1 LTANPLRLSDRIVL
15 AAIGL
20 LSYFVLSGT
29 LAPMGLLLEPLSSQ
43 FEISTSEAARVLSG
57 FTSGNLLGAFLA
69 LFILGRVRYR
79 ALVLCIYVTA
89 ACTLV
94 MLLVA
99 DETRWI
105 WTLLALLGVA
115 FGIGL
120 ATAAQLIAL
129 IYKEDQR
136 AALLVATDSSFS
148 LAGTV
153 MASLTAYLLLSPIPN
168 LPPWLNA
175 YLAIFLAVL
184 LILMLA
190 FVARYP
196 EVARSDKNWG
206 WIQRMPR
213 PVWASGGA
221 LYCYTLG
228 QTSILL
234 WLPSM
239 LQEGSSDVAIG
250 GEAVGRYWFGMFLGQ
265 LAAMTLVLVLGR
277 GWVLRFG
284 AVGASVG
291 ALAVLLAVSDDQW
304 MIWASLGWGLCNL
317 GVLKMLISL
326 ATDCV
331 DNLPDQLVPG
341 LLLMATLGTASSP
354 ILTSWLVEGFDPF
367 AAVTFGVTAMFGMLA
382 LTLFADR
389 IRLN

>member
-1 LTANPLRLSDRIVL
+1 MTANPLRLSDRIVL

-79 ALVLCIYVTA
+79 ALVLCIYVSA

-239 LQEGSSDVAIG
+239 LQAGSSDVAIG

-354 ILTSWLVEGFDPF
+354 ILTSWLVEGFDPV
-367 AAVTFGVTAMFGMLA
+367 AAVIFGVTAMFGMLA

>member
-1 LTANPLRLSDRIVL
+1 MTANPLRLSDRIVL

-79 ALVLCIYVTA
+79 ALVLCIYVSA

-239 LQEGSSDVAIG
+239 LQASSSDVAIG

-304 MIWASLGWGLCNL
+304 MIWASIGWGLCNL

-354 ILTSWLVEGFDPF
+354 ILTSWLVEGFDPV

>member
-1 LTANPLRLSDRIVL
+1 MSANPLRLSDRIVL

-79 ALVLCIYVTA
+79 VLVLCIYVSA
-89 ACTLV
+89 AGTLA
-94 MLLVA
+94 LLLFA
-99 DETRWI
+99 DDTRWI
-105 WTLLALLGVA
+105 WALLGFLGVA

-239 LQEGSSDVAIG
+239 LQAGSSDVAIG

-354 ILTSWLVEGFDPF
+354 ILTSWLVEGFDPV
-367 AAVTFGVTAMFGMLA
+367 AAVIFGVTAMFAMLA

>member
-1 LTANPLRLSDRIVL
+1 MTANPLRLSDRIVL

-79 ALVLCIYVTA
+79 ALVLCIYVSA

-239 LQEGSSDVAIG
+239 LQAGSSDVAIG

-331 DNLPDQLVPG
+331 DNLPDQLIPG

-367 AAVTFGVTAMFGMLA
+367 AAVIFGVTAMFGMLA

>member
-1 LTANPLRLSDRIVL
+1 MTANPLRLSDRIVL

-239 LQEGSSDVAIG
+239 LQAGSSDVAIG

-317 GVLKMLISL
+317 GILKMLISL

-331 DNLPDQLVPG
+331 DNLPDQLIPG

-354 ILTSWLVEGFDPF
+354 ILTSWLVEGFDPV

>member
-1 LTANPLRLSDRIVL
+1 MTANPLRLSDRIVL

-79 ALVLCIYVTA
+79 ALVLCIYVSA

-239 LQEGSSDVAIG
+239 LQAGSSDVAIG

-331 DNLPDQLVPG
+331 DNLPDQLIPG

-354 ILTSWLVEGFDPF
+354 ILTSWLVEGVDPV
-367 AAVTFGVTAMFGMLA
+367 AAVIFGVTSMFGMLA

>member
-79 ALVLCIYVTA
+79 ALVLCIYVSA

-239 LQEGSSDVAIG
+239 LQAGSSDVAIG

-367 AAVTFGVTAMFGMLA
+367 AAVIFGVTAMFGMLA

>member
-1 LTANPLRLSDRIVL
+1 MTANPLRLSDRIVL

-79 ALVLCIYVTA
+79 ALVLCIYVSA

-239 LQEGSSDVAIG
+239 LQAGSSDVAIG

-367 AAVTFGVTAMFGMLA
+367 AAVIFGVTAMFGMLA

>member
-1 LTANPLRLSDRIVL
+1 MTANPLRLSDRIVL

-79 ALVLCIYVTA
+79 ALVLCIYVSA

-239 LQEGSSDVAIG
+239 LQAGSSDVAIG

-354 ILTSWLVEGFDPF
+354 ILTSWLVEGFDPV

>member
-1 LTANPLRLSDRIVL
+1 MSANSLRLSDRVVL

-29 LAPMGLLLEPLSSQ
+29 LAPMGLLLEPLASQ
-43 FEISTSEAARVLSG
+43 FEISTSDAARVLSG
-57 FTSGNLLGAFLA
+57 FTSGNLLGACLA

-79 ALVLCIYVTA
+79 TLVLCIYVCS
-89 ACTLV
+89 ACTLA
-94 MLLVA
+94 LLLIA
-99 DETRWI
+99 DDTLWI
-105 WTLLALLGVA
+105 WALLALLGIA

-153 MASLTAYLLLSPIPN
+153 MASLTAFLLLNPIPN

-196 EVARSDKNWG
+196 AEARSDENWG
-206 WIQRMPR
+206 WIQKMPR

-234 WLPSM
+234 WLPSL
-239 LQEGSSDVAIG
+239 LQAGSSDVSLG
-250 GEAVGRYWFGMFLGQ
+250 GEVVGRYWFGMFLGQ

-291 ALAVLLAVSDDQW
+291 ALAVLLAASDDQL

-326 ATDCV
+326 AADCV
-331 DNLPDQLVPG
+331 ENLPAQLVPG

-354 ILTSWLVEGFDPF
+354 ILTSWLVEGFGPF
-367 AAVTFGVTAMFGMLA
+367 VVVIFGATALFGMLG
-382 LTLFADR
+382 LTLFADH
-389 IRLN
+389 IKLN

>member
-79 ALVLCIYVTA
+79 ALVLCIYVSA

-239 LQEGSSDVAIG
+239 LQAGSSDVAIG

-331 DNLPDQLVPG
+331 DNLPDQLIPG

-354 ILTSWLVEGFDPF
+354 ILTSWLVEGFDPV
-367 AAVTFGVTAMFGMLA
+367 AAVIFGVTAMFGMLA

>member
-1 LTANPLRLSDRIVL
+1 LTVNPLRLVDRIVL

-57 FTSGNLLGAFLA
+57 FTSGNLMGAFLA
-69 LFILGRVRYR
+69 LFILGRVHYR
-79 ALVLCIYVTA
+79 ALVFCIYVSA
-89 ACTLV
+89 ACALV
-94 MLLVA
+94 MLLFT
-99 DETRWI
+99 DDTRWI
-105 WTLLALLGVA
+105 WALLALLGVA

-120 ATAAQLIAL
+120 ATAAQLIVL
-129 IYKEDQR
+129 TYKEDQR

-184 LILMLA
+184 LILILA
-190 FVARYP
+190 FVVRYP
-196 EVARSDKNWG
+196 EVARADNNWG

-234 WLPSM
+234 WLPSL
-239 LQEGSSDVAIG
+239 LQAGSSDVAIG
-250 GEAVGRYWFGMFLGQ
+250 GEVVGRYWFGMFLGQ

-284 AVGASVG
+284 AVGASAG
-291 ALAVLLAVSDDQW
+291 ALAVLLAASDDQW

-326 ATDCV
+326 ASDCV
-331 DNLPDQLVPG
+331 DHLPDQLVPG

-367 AAVTFGVTAMFGMLA
+367 AAVTFGVIAMFGMLA

>member
-1 LTANPLRLSDRIVL
+1 MSANPLRLSDRIVL

-79 ALVLCIYVTA
+79 VLVLCIYVSA
-89 ACTLV
+89 AGTLA
-94 MLLVA
+94 LLLFA
-99 DETRWI
+99 DDTRWI
-105 WTLLALLGVA
+105 WALLGFLGVA

-129 IYKEDQR
+129 IYREDQR

-153 MASLTAYLLLSPIPN
+153 MASLTAYFLLSPIPN
-168 LPPWLNA
+168 LAPWLNA

-234 WLPSM
+234 WLPSL
-239 LQEGSSDVAIG
+239 LQAGSSDVGIG
-250 GEAVGRYWFGMFLGQ
+250 GEVVGRYWFGMFLGQ

-304 MIWASLGWGLCNL
+304 MIWTSVGWGLCNL

-326 ATDCV
+326 AVDCV

-382 LTLFADR
+382 LTLFAYCSKAS
-389 IRLN
+389 

>member
-1 LTANPLRLSDRIVL
+1 MTANPLRLSDRIIL

-43 FEISTSEAARVLSG
+43 FEISKSEAARVLSG
-57 FTSGNLLGAFLA
+57 FTSGNLMGAFFA

-79 ALVLCIYVTA
+79 ALVFWIYVSA
-89 ACTLV
+89 ACALV
-94 MLLVA
+94 MLLFA
-99 DETRWI
+99 DDTRWV

-129 IYKEDQR
+129 TYKEDQR

-196 EVARSDKNWG
+196 EVARADKNWG

-213 PVWASGGA
+213 PVWAAGGA

-234 WLPSM
+234 WLPSL
-239 LQEGSSDVAIG
+239 LQAGSSDVAIG

-284 AVGASVG
+284 AVGAFVG
-291 ALAVLLAVSDDQW
+291 ALAVLLAASDDQW

-326 ATDCV
+326 AADCV

-354 ILTSWLVEGFDPF
+354 ILTSWLVDGFDPF

>member
-1 LTANPLRLSDRIVL
+1 MTANPLRLSDRIVL

-79 ALVLCIYVTA
+79 ALVLCIYVSA

-120 ATAAQLIAL
+120 ATAAQLVAL

-239 LQEGSSDVAIG
+239 LQAGSSDVAIG

-354 ILTSWLVEGFDPF
+354 ILTSWLVDGFDPF
-367 AAVTFGVTAMFGMLA
+367 AAVIFGVTAMFGMLA

-389 IRLN
+389 IRVN

>member
-1 LTANPLRLSDRIVL
+1 MTANPLRLSDRIVL

-239 LQEGSSDVAIG
+239 LQAGSSDVAIG

-331 DNLPDQLVPG
+331 DNLPDQLIPG

-367 AAVTFGVTAMFGMLA
+367 AAVIFGVTAMFGMLA

>member
-79 ALVLCIYVTA
+79 ALVLCIYVSA

-239 LQEGSSDVAIG
+239 LQAGSSDVAIG

-331 DNLPDQLVPG
+331 DNLPDQLIPG

-354 ILTSWLVEGFDPF
+354 ILTSWLVEGFDPV
-367 AAVTFGVTAMFGMLA
+367 AAVIFGVTAMFAMLA

>member
-79 ALVLCIYVTA
+79 ALVLCIYVSA

-239 LQEGSSDVAIG
+239 LQAGSSDVAIG

-326 ATDCV
+326 AADCV

-354 ILTSWLVEGFDPF
+354 ILTSWLVEGFDPV
-367 AAVTFGVTAMFGMLA
+367 AAVIFGVTAMFAMLA

>member
-1 LTANPLRLSDRIVL
+1 MTANPLRLSDRIVL

-239 LQEGSSDVAIG
+239 LQAGSSDVAIG

-354 ILTSWLVEGFDPF
+354 ILTSWLVEGFDPV

>member
-79 ALVLCIYVTA
+79 ALVLCIYVSA

-239 LQEGSSDVAIG
+239 LQAGSSDVAIG

-331 DNLPDQLVPG
+331 DNLPDQLIPG

-354 ILTSWLVEGFDPF
+354 ILTSWLVEGFDPV
-367 AAVTFGVTAMFGMLA
+367 AAVIFGVTAMFAM
-382 LTLFADR
+382 LTLPLFVDS
-389 IRLN
+389 IKLN

>member
-1 LTANPLRLSDRIVL
+1 MTANPLRLSDRIVL

-239 LQEGSSDVAIG
+239 LQAGSSDVAIG

-354 ILTSWLVEGFDPF
+354 ILTSWLVEGFDPV
-367 AAVTFGVTAMFGMLA
+367 AAVIFGVTAMFGMLA

>member
-1 LTANPLRLSDRIVL
+1 MTANPLRLSDRIVL

-79 ALVLCIYVTA
+79 ALVLCIYVSA

-239 LQEGSSDVAIG
+239 LQAGSSDVAIG

-331 DNLPDQLVPG
+331 DNLPDQLIPG

-354 ILTSWLVEGFDPF
+354 IVTSWLVEGFDPL

-389 IRLN
+389 IKLN

>member
-1 LTANPLRLSDRIVL
+1 LTANPLRLSDRIIL

-79 ALVLCIYVTA
+79 ALVLCIYVSA

-94 MLLVA
+94 MLLFA
-99 DETRWI
+99 DDTRWI
-105 WTLLALLGVA
+105 WTLLALLGVG

-129 IYKEDQR
+129 TYKEDQR

-196 EVARSDKNWG
+196 EVARAEKNWG

-228 QTSILL
+228 QTSMLL
-234 WLPSM
+234 WLPSL
-239 LQEGSSDVAIG
+239 LQAGSSDVALG
-250 GEAVGRYWFGMFLGQ
+250 GEVVGRYWFGMFLGQ
-265 LAAMTLVLVLGR
+265 LAAMMLVLVLGR

-291 ALAVLLAVSDDQW
+291 ALAVLLAVSGDQW

-326 ATDCV
+326 ATDCL

-367 AAVTFGVTAMFGMLA
+367 AAVTLGVTSMFGMLA

>member
-1 LTANPLRLSDRIVL
+1 MTANPLRLSDRIVL

-79 ALVLCIYVTA
+79 ALVLCIYVSA

-239 LQEGSSDVAIG
+239 LQAGSSDVAIG

-331 DNLPDQLVPG
+331 DNLPDQLIPG

-354 ILTSWLVEGFDPF
+354 ILTSWLVEGFDPV
-367 AAVTFGVTAMFGMLA
+367 AAVIFGVTAMFAMLA

>member
-79 ALVLCIYVTA
+79 ALVLCIYVSA

-239 LQEGSSDVAIG
+239 LQAGSSDVAIG

-354 ILTSWLVEGFDPF
+354 ILTSWLVEGFDPV

>member
-1 LTANPLRLSDRIVL
+1 MTANPLRLSDRIVL

-79 ALVLCIYVTA
+79 ALVLCIYVSA

-239 LQEGSSDVAIG
+239 LQAGSSDVAIG

-354 ILTSWLVEGFDPF
+354 ILTSWLVEGFDPV
-367 AAVTFGVTAMFGMLA
+367 AAVIFGVTSMFGMLA

>member
-1 LTANPLRLSDRIVL
+1 MTANPLRLSDRIVL

-79 ALVLCIYVTA
+79 ALVLCIYVSA

-239 LQEGSSDVAIG
+239 LQAGSSDVAIG

-367 AAVTFGVTAMFGMLA
+367 AAVIFGVTAMFAMLA

>member
-1 LTANPLRLSDRIVL
+1 MTANPLRLSDRIVL
-15 AAIGL
+15 AVIGL

-79 ALVLCIYVTA
+79 ALVLCIYVSA

-94 MLLVA
+94 MLLFA
-99 DETRWI
+99 DDTRWI
-105 WTLLALLGVA
+105 WALLASLGVA

-129 IYKEDQR
+129 IYKGDQR

-221 LYCYTLG
+221 IYCYTLG

-239 LQEGSSDVAIG
+239 LQAGSSDVAIG

-367 AAVTFGVTAMFGMLA
+367 AAVIFGVTAMFGMLA

>member
-1 LTANPLRLSDRIVL
+1 MTANPLRLSDRIVL

-79 ALVLCIYVTA
+79 ALVLCIYVSA

-239 LQEGSSDVAIG
+239 LQAGSSDVAIG

-291 ALAVLLAVSDDQW
+291 ALAVLLAVSDGQW

-367 AAVTFGVTAMFGMLA
+367 AAVIFGVTAMFGMLA

>member
-1 LTANPLRLSDRIVL
+1 MSANTLRLSDRIVL

-57 FTSGNLLGAFLA
+57 FTSGNLFGACLA

-79 ALVLCIYVTA
+79 ALVLCIYISA
-89 ACTLV
+89 ACALV
-94 MLLVA
+94 MLLFA
-99 DETRWI
+99 DDTRWI

-129 IYKEDQR
+129 TYKEDQR

-148 LAGTV
+148 LAGTL

-196 EVARSDKNWG
+196 EVARSDKNWS
-206 WIQRMPR
+206 WIQKVPR

-234 WLPSM
+234 WLPSL
-239 LQEGSSDVAIG
+239 LQVGSSDVALG
-250 GEAVGRYWFGMFLGQ
+250 GEVVGRYWFGMFLGQ

-291 ALAVLLAVSDDQW
+291 ALAVLLVASDDHW
-304 MIWASLGWGLCNL
+304 VIWASLGWGLCNL

-354 ILTSWLVEGFDPF
+354 IVTSWLVEGFDPL

-389 IRLN
+389 IKLN